1 MRQTLLPAAAI
12 ALGLSVLAG
21 TNARAAPCR
30 DLHGQ
35 FIACPP
41 AKPPPACK
49 TIKSKQPAKC
59 GTAGTETLH
68 PGLRRF
74 NG

>member
-21 TNARAAPCR
+21 GSARAAPCR

-35 FIACPP
+35 FIACPA
-41 AKPPPACK
+41 AKAPPRCK
-49 TIKSKQPAKC
+49 DIKTKQPAKC
-59 GTAGTETLH
+59 GTAGTEAMH
-68 PGLRRF
+68 AGLRRF

>member
-1 MRQTLLPAAAI
+1 MRQTLLPAVAI
-12 ALGLSVLAG
+12 ALGLSVFAG
-21 TNARAAPCR
+21 ARAWAAPCR

-41 AKPPPACK
+41 VKAPPVCK
-49 TIKSKQPAKC
+49 TIKSGQPAKC
-59 GTAGTETLH
+59 GTPGTEALH